1 MYIHIFHWIQFKYY
15 QCIFPCMIVS
25 LYHMMSHLDNVHVHV
40 QIVCSLIPGLQKRAL
55 QQVFLLFAIFPYTS
69 NSFFIPFQLCN
80 IYTRTGTFK
89 IIPYWFFCMHR
100 MMQDMLP
107 LAER

>member
-1 MYIHIFHWIQFKYY
+1 
-15 QCIFPCMIVS
+15 MIVS
-25 LYHMMSHLDNVHVHV
+25 LYHMISHLGNVHVHV

-107 LAER
+107 LAETQIVRFLIVSPFV